1 MYNPSRRT
9 NIDDGPVLGRTITT
23 DTRTG
28 NLLVALLAVLS
39 TLGTAHLW
47 HLLAFAI
54 HQVRAN
60 GQPRDA
66 LFRQQQALLRTL
78 PTPSSVMA
86 DVLKL
91 WWAWRK
97 HARRP
102 LLRSIGLVLL
112 AFLFATATIAASVF
126 SSLIVD
132 GGSITVLVDSP
143 FCGKVNPSGRA
154 WQSYKVAL
162 ENSTPTY
169 AKDCYKNASLPSTC
183 NVFVH
188 PSVPFTV
195 QDAPCPFNASMC
207 VAEKAVSMDSGL
219 VDVSKAFGLNLAARD
234 RISYRRRAT
243 CTVLPSQ
250 GHTAIFNLTEL
261 PQYTPSRGA
270 LPGEQV
276 VAINFGRTNDPSQIA
291 SFVASLTLSNVS
303 ATPNGRNFYT
313 NVNNTEPPGI
323 IPIRAL
329 FNPDGDTMFK
339 VFMPNSVAYDN
350 PVDDPLFSAHKKLLS
365 YDDTQLK
372 NDTIYMSDFL
382 IKGIG
387 CLQQVS
393 KHISYANCN
402 FPEAN
407 EIQRALL
414 QLIVFSSY
422 LYDFAHTD
430 TCQASSLIKRADARI
445 ESLPD
450 DQWKQ
455 EVVGWEKE
463 TWAALQILVSQYAI
477 GPKVSDP
484 LADNYWIHP
493 ETRAEKTLC
502 GAQKMTKSGDF
513 VRNINVFG
521 LSFVIAFSI
530 MVSVLDIM
538 LLKFLVYLSSFRRA
552 LAPRIDR
559 WIQDGVWQLQ
569 RRAYEG
575 EGHRDWK
582 DLESEIPLMHKDQK
596 LKDLSITWLPGKS
609 PGPLF
614 SSTFNS
620 GASLEPE

>member
-1 MYNPSRRT
+1 MPR
-9 NIDDGPVLGRTITT
+9 
-23 DTRTG
+23 
-28 NLLVALLAVLS
+28 VLS
-39 TLGTAHLW
+39 M
-47 HLLAFAI
+47 
-54 HQVRAN
+54 QVC
-60 GQPRDA
+60 A
-66 LFRQQQALLRTL
+66 L
-78 PTPSSVMA
+78 
-86 DVLKL
+86 
-91 WWAWRK
+91 
-97 HARRP
+97 
-102 LLRSIGLVLL
+102 
-112 AFLFATATIAASVF
+112 
-126 SSLIVD
+126 
-132 GGSITVLVDSP
+132 
-143 FCGKVNPSGRA
+143 
-154 WQSYKVAL
+154 
-162 ENSTPTY
+162 
-169 AKDCYKNASLPSTC
+169 
-183 NVFVH
+183 
-188 PSVPFTV
+188 
-195 QDAPCPFNASMC
+195 
-207 VAEKAVSMDSGL
+207 
-219 VDVSKAFGLNLAARD
+219 LAARD

-303 ATPNGRNFYT
+303 ATPKFYGGRNFYT

-393 KHISYANCN
+393 KHISYANCKSFWFLTLMQFEYCHVRAGKEDFCTPLGGKTDYN
-402 FPEAN
+402 FTEFSFPEAN

-513 VRNINVFG
+513 VNINVFG